1 MEAPSQDDMNTP
13 ATKINAIDV
22 TKPSPAKKVEKQNII
37 SIIQSKFLCKS

>member
-13 ATKINAIDV
+13 TAKINAIDV

-37 SIIQSKFLCKS
+37 LVIQSKILCKS